1 MGLFKRKKANK
12 QSTYQEYLD
21 YLQNKSMVDET
32 PSTSWDSLNESI
44 EDNIYNSNREHKE
57 NNNDTE
63 VSNVYYDLDGF
74 DENTQTIS
82 SVTSDVVE
90 NDTLDL
96 QNPHNLQRSRYSYRI
111 DHFLNNGIL
120 IVGVLLLL
128 VLLIAF
134 LA

>member
-1 MGLFKRKKANK
+1 MGLFKRKRANK

-21 YLQNKSMVDET
+21 YLQNNSIVDDA

-44 EDNIYNSNREHKE
+44 EDNIYNSNREHTE
-57 NNNDTE
+57 NNNDTGA
-63 VSNVYYDLDGF
+63 SNVYYDLDGF

-90 NDTLDL
+90 NDTPDH
-96 QNPHNLQRSRYSYRI
+96 QNSHNLQRSRYSYRI

>member
-21 YLQNKSMVDET
+21 YLQNKSIVDET

-63 VSNVYYDLDGF
+63 VSNVYYDFDGF

-96 QNPHNLQRSRYSYRI
+96 QNSHNLQRSRYSYRI
-111 DHFLNNGIL
+111 DHVLNNGIL